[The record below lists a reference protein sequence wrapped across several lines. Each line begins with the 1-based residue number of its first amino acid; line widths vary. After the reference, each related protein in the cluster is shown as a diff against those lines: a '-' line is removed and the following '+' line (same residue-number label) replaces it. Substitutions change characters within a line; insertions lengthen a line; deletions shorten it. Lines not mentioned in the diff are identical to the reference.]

1 MCLIKVRY
9 GFVSLSKFS
18 FLFSLPYNFTN
29 YFRVLH
35 LVRNQN
41 TVYIVL
47 YSLTKG
53 GGENWLIIDY
63 SMS

>member
-1 MCLIKVRY
+1 MGLFPYQNLV
-9 GFVSLSKFS
+9 

-47 YSLTKG
+47 YSLTRG
-53 GGENWLIIDY
+53 GGGVENWLIIDY

>member
-1 MCLIKVRY
+1 MGLFPYQNLV
-9 GFVSLSKFS
+9 

-53 GGENWLIIDY
+53 GGGLRIG
-63 SMS
+63 